1 MQDFLEKE
9 PSFQDVYHCAIMM
22 TKDRRELL
30 EIMYDFFENEDIV
43 ASLNK
48 TNESIIKRLEK
59 ELVEKESELRSK
71 DAELKRLKQLVK
83 EQQSR

>member
-1 MQDFLEKE
+1 
-9 PSFQDVYHCAIMM
+9 
-22 TKDRRELL
+22 
-30 EIMYDFFENEDIV
+30 MYDFFENEDIV